1 MDRTPRSGIAR
12 RWRRASATMRGAV
25 LSRMM
30 SSRSVPFEPSRPLA
44 FMHIPKTAGT
54 SLVAALV
61 QAIEPKTLVN
71 GLDGVLFG
79 DFHGFASF
87 QAELRAHIY
96 LSPDAMPG
104 DADLIAGHIGYASLR
119 RRFPTAQLVTVLR
132 EPFSR
137 ILSHW
142 LFWRGNTEEM
152 LAPWGSW
159 ADRVRHSYR
168 PLAQFLSMPMLACQI
183 DNLAVRMLL
192 SPHPLIPIDGFID
205 PRHDRQLLAGARD
218 RLRRFSLVDV
228 VENPKLGHRLQKW
241 LRRPLSVERRN
252 ETGGI
257 PGPLRRPLAGELTLE
272 AVDLLSARS
281 RLDLELWRAVT
292 QRRMRGRDVD
302 LIREQTLLQGTARYA
317 LLMGA

>member
-1 MDRTPRSGIAR
+1 
-12 RWRRASATMRGAV
+12 
-25 LSRMM
+25 
-30 SSRSVPFEPSRPLA
+30 
-44 FMHIPKTAGT
+44 MHIPKTAGT

-61 QAIEPKTLVN
+61 QSIEPRALIN

-79 DFHGFASF
+79 DFDGFSSF
-87 QAELRAHIY
+87 QAELRSHIY
-96 LSPDAMPG
+96 LTPETMPG
-104 DADLIAGHIGYASLR
+104 DADLIAGHIGYTSLR
-119 RRFPTAQLVTVLR
+119 QRFPAAQLFTVLR

-159 ADRVRHSYR
+159 ADRVRQSYH
-168 PLAQFLSMPMLACQI
+168 PLAQFLSMPMLGCQI

-192 SPHPLIPIDGFID
+192 SPHPLIPIADFIE
-205 PRHDRQLLAGARD
+205 PRHDRPLLAEAHD
-218 RLRRFSLVDV
+218 RLARFSFVDV

-241 LRRPLSVERRN
+241 LRRPLHVERRN

-257 PGPLRRPLAGELTLE
+257 PEPLRRPLAGELTAE

-281 RLDLELWRAVT
+281 RLDLELWRAVA
-292 QRRMRGRDVD
+292 QRRMRGRDVEQ
-302 LIREQTLLQGTARYA
+302 IRQQTLLQCTARYA
-317 LLMGA
+317 VLMAA